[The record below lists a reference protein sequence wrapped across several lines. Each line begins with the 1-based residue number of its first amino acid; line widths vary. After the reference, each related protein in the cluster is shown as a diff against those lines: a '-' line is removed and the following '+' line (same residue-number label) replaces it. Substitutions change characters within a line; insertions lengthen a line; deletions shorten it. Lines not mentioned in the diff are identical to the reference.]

1 MAVGS
6 ANADVEHSLL
16 GRTFK
21 GGEDKF
27 NAVTIGGY
35 WTRFGEN
42 YWYLDGVLQ
51 GTWYDMDM
59 TAARGLRDGDT
70 NGFGLAA
77 SLEGGYPFHLG
88 NGWLLG
94 TQAQLVYQAL
104 NIDDFYDGAA
114 DVSYSDTDSLA
125 GRIGARV
132 ARDWDVGGEASK
144 HRCTLW
150 GRVDIWHEF
159 LGDPTTEFSSANGS
173 IPFDVDSS
181 DTWGKLGIGAAMQVT
196 DATTIYGNANYETS
210 FDGDANAWEGKFG
223 IKMTW

>member
-94 TQAQLVYQAL
+94 PQAQLVYQAL

-114 DVSYSDTDSLA
+114 DVSYSDTNWFRRQDWRA
-125 GRIGARV
+125 GGARLGRRWRSIEAQV
-132 ARDWDVGGEASK
+132 HPVGTGGHLA
-144 HRCTLW
+144 
-150 GRVDIWHEF
+150 
-159 LGDPTTEFSSANGS
+159 
-173 IPFDVDSS
+173 
-181 DTWGKLGIGAAMQVT
+181 
-196 DATTIYGNANYETS
+196 
-210 FDGDANAWEGKFG
+210 
-223 IKMTW
+223 